1 MGTVQSNSLYDKLMR
16 FGQCARRE
24 SRILHTVFQ
33 AIQFDF
39 QPQPS
44 NRRLWQLK
52 LLIFPISLM
61 IVGHIYLLYFF
72 TPLMELFA
80 YTLSTTPD
88 GAAEHVSHR
97 QRTVSVIL
105 GLFAFCLTFNRMYLM
120 CFTIAFFI
128 LGSGQVYDFS
138 HRLMLDR
145 SLMSHLE
152 NYQIDYLF
160 MVGNVGNTIRVSFFA
175 TIVYGFW
182 ATLKKNMELMT
193 AQTR

>member
-1 MGTVQSNSLYDKLMR
+1 
-16 FGQCARRE
+16 
-24 SRILHTVFQ
+24 
-33 AIQFDF
+33 
-39 QPQPS
+39 
-44 NRRLWQLK
+44 
-52 LLIFPISLM
+52 
-61 IVGHIYLLYFF
+61 
-72 TPLMELFA
+72 MELFA

-88 GAAEHVSHR
+88 AAAEHVSHR

>member
-1 MGTVQSNSLYDKLMR
+1 MKY
-16 FGQCARRE
+16 GQYVRRKG
-24 SRILHTVFQ
+24 RILHTLFQ

-52 LLIFPISLM
+52 LLIFPILLVSL
-61 IVGHIYLLYFF
+61 GHIYLLYFSE
-72 TPLMELFA
+72 PLMKLFA

-88 GAAEHVSHR
+88 RAAEHVRHR
-97 QRTVSVIL
+97 QQTASLIL
-105 GLFAFCLTFNRMYLM
+105 GLFAFCLTFNRMHLT

-138 HRLMLDR
+138 HRLMVDR
-145 SLMSHLE
+145 SLLFHLE

-160 MVGNVGNTIRVSFFA
+160 MVGNVGNTVRVAFLA
-175 TIVYGFW
+175 TIGYGAW
-182 ATLKKNMELMT
+182 ATLKKNMELMGV
-193 AQTR
+193 QPR